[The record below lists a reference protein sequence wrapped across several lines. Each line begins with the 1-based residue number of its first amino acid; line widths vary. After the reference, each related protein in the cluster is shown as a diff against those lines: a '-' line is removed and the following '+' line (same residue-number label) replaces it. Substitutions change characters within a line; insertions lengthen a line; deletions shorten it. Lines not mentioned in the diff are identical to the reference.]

1 MQVNFLKYKKL
12 YFVFSGILV
21 AGCLAGIF
29 TFGLNP
35 GIDFTGGSI
44 MEVSY
49 KEARPST
56 EEVRGVLSGFGEV
69 QVQPTEENGLIIRMG
84 DITEEI
90 HQEIL
95 NVLSEGY
102 EAEELRFESI
112 GPVIGQE
119 LRNKTMLLI
128 FLALISI
135 VLYVAFAF
143 RKVQRPVRSWQYGIA
158 SLMALFHDVLIPVGV
173 FSIMGHYLGVQF
185 TIPVVTA
192 LLTVLGYSINNTVVV
207 FDRIREALIRR
218 EGVTFEE
225 TVNKALSRSLA
236 RCINTSLTTLLV
248 LLAIYFFGGETLKYF
263 SLALIIGIVAGT
275 YSSLFLASP
284 ILAAWLKWRRKI
296 A

>member
-1 MQVNFLKYKKL
+1 M
-12 YFVFSGILV
+12 

-44 MEVSY
+44 IEVSY
-49 KEARPST
+49 EDAMPSAQA
-56 EEVRGVLSGFGEV
+56 VRDALSDFGEV
-69 QVQPTEENGLIIRMG
+69 QVQPTDENGLIIRMG
-84 DITEEI
+84 DMSEET

-95 NVLSEGY
+95 GMLSEGY
-102 EAEELRFESI
+102 QAEELRFESI

-119 LRNKTMLLI
+119 LKNKTMLLI

-158 SLMALFHDVLIPVGV
+158 SLIALFHDVLIPVGV
-173 FSIMGHYLGVQF
+173 FSVMGYYMEVQF

-225 TVNKALSRSLA
+225 TVNKALNRSLT

-248 LLAIYFFGGETLKYF
+248 LSAIYFFGGETLKYF
-263 SLALIIGIVAGT
+263 SLALIIGIAAGT

-284 ILAAWLKWRRKI
+284 ILAAWLKWRKKI

>member
-1 MQVNFLKYKKL
+1 MQINFLKYKKI
-12 YFVFSGILV
+12 YFAFSGLLM
-21 AGCLAGIF
+21 AGCLAGLF
-29 TFGLNP
+29 VFGLNP

-44 MEVSY
+44 IEVSY
-49 KEARPST
+49 EDAMPSAQA
-56 EEVRGVLSGFGEV
+56 VRDALSDFGEV
-69 QVQPTEENGLIIRMG
+69 QVQPTDEKGLIIRMG
-84 DITEEI
+84 DISEET

-95 NVLSEGY
+95 NILSEGY
-102 EAEELRFESI
+102 QAEELRFESI

-119 LRNKTMLLI
+119 LKNKTMLLI

-158 SLMALFHDVLIPVGV
+158 SLIALFHDVLIPVGV
-173 FSIMGHYLGVQF
+173 FSVMGYYMGVQF

-207 FDRIREALIRR
+207 FDRIREALVRR

-225 TVNKALSRSLA
+225 TVNKALNRSLA

-248 LLAIYFFGGETLKYF
+248 LSAIYFFGGETLKYF
-263 SLALIIGIVAGT
+263 SLALIIGIAAGT

-284 ILAAWLKWRRKI
+284 ILAAWLKWRKKI